1 MQIGNALR
9 RGTGVAAVL
18 LALGVTLAS
27 CGDSGGQGAGAD
39 DNSGGVLTLG
49 LFNWAE
55 NIAVSNMWA
64 VLLEKQGYDV
74 EQQNLDKSPNFV
86 GVAQG
91 DLDLSLEV
99 WLPTT
104 DQHLV
109 EEYEGDLVIG
119 DPWYEGT
126 RLGVVVP
133 SYVESVQT
141 IGDLAEHKDEFSAD
155 GQPRIVGIDQGASIT
170 GLVDDA
176 ISTYALDQYEQV
188 NSSEQAML
196 TTLGNAVQDQE
207 SVAVALWN
215 PHWAF
220 AEWDLKYLEDPEG
233 VFGESESIHYMHRTG
248 LEEDHPE
255 VVRWLDNWQMT
266 DPQLSE
272 LMAEV
277 RDAGEAR
284 AGAEAWIEDNR
295 DVIDEWLQS

>member
-1 MQIGNALR
+1 MRISNPLQHGA
-9 RGTGVAAVL
+9 GVTAVL
-18 LALGVTLAS
+18 LALALVVAS
-27 CGDSGGQGAGAD
+27 CGDSGGQGAGED
-39 DNSGGVLTLG
+39 SGGGGELTLG

-64 VLLEKQGYDV
+64 VLLEEQGYTV

-109 EEYEGDLVIG
+109 DEYEGEIVVG

-133 SYVESVQT
+133 SYVEDVKT
-141 IGDLAEHKDEFSAD
+141 IGDLAEHTDEFTVE
-155 GQPRIVGIDQGASIT
+155 GEPRIVGIDQGASIT

-176 ISTYALDQYEQV
+176 ISTYGLDQYEQV

-196 TTLGNAVQDQE
+196 STLEGAVGDE
-207 SVAVALWN
+207 RPVAVALWN

-255 VVRWLDNWQMT
+255 VVQWLDNWEMT

-277 RDAGEAR
+277 RDSGDAL

-295 DVIDEWLQS
+295 DIVDEWLQS